1 MQILNVLKF
10 LKDKMTRHD
19 WFVMLSEL
27 QLNSVE
33 DLINLHEDKE
43 FIKRLNKEYDKRR
56 TFNDMSFFLEPEK
69 PKEKPVKIDKKFKTW
84 LEYTSNDD

>member
-33 DLINLHEDKE
+33 DLINLYEDEE
-43 FIKRLNKEYDKRR
+43 FIKRLNKEYNKRR
-56 TFNDMSFFLEPEK
+56 TFNDMSFNLETEEE
-69 PKEKPVKIDKKFKTW
+69 PKSLDVKKYFKTW